1 MRATGAAGDA
11 AADTVDSVADASCV
25 VVAVALSVDAVAV
38 DGSVTSE
45 PVPHAVSSAATVRT
59 PGRIKLLFMLFEC
72 TEPHLPHG
80 ALQ

>member
-1 MRATGAAGDA
+1 MKAAGAAGDA
-11 AADTVDSVADASCV
+11 TADTGDSVAGASCV
-25 VVAVALSVDAVAV
+25 AVAVALSGDEVAV
-38 DGSVTSE
+38 EGSVTSE